1 MVRFKLASALC
12 ALAVC
17 LSANAQTHEMN
28 IPSGDLKT
36 ALDMYASQSGIQLL
50 YNVADLKGLSTKGV
64 HGTLSDEQALST
76 ILINSGLQIKRDGAN
91 AIVIFRGIMFDLP
104 AEEIR
109 AAISALSAQAN
120 LNISVPPEVTG
131 QISNPVKGTFE
142 AREALR
148 QLIAGTGLALASD
161 NGSMIVL
168 KYGNE
173 AMLDTVTVTAQK
185 RSQSAQSV
193 PISMTTLSGKT
204 LDDFHVQS
212 LSDVSRLTPSLLVAA
227 FSQNN
232 PTIAIRGVSN
242 TFSQIGVSKPVAV
255 VVDDV
260 FIPRNSAASFELYDL
275 DSISVLKGPQGT
287 LFGRN
292 VTGGAIVINTRVPS
306 FDERIIE
313 AETTVGNYGDKQ
325 FTGLFSIPLNQD
337 TAFKFS
343 TDQHH
348 RDGYGVDRLTGKEQD
363 DINSKNYRTQL
374 RMRLNSD
381 IEATLSA
388 DYGEDWNGG
397 RTLSSDT
404 LGNDGNNRTSELGA
418 DQSFNRTIYG
428 TSAKVNW
435 NLGSSGDITS
445 ITAYRN
451 SRANETFSGVGAN
464 FSFLTSGSQSIVNDA
479 DQTETFS
486 QEIRYASPKWKLGD
500 FVTGLYYMNE
510 KGTRQL
516 ATQGL
521 AAHTG
526 NLTTNTLGDQ
536 KVDTTSYALFAD
548 GTVHL
553 PAAFDFTA
561 GLRYTTDEKTASLN
575 SINFLT
581 PGNSFAVNGANS
593 SWSEFTPRAVLSWSP
608 RKNFMAYTSVTR
620 GFTAGGY
627 NSEAA
632 TASIFNTP
640 FAPETVTSYEA
651 GFKSQWLDNKL
662 RVNASVYD
670 MKYKDKQELVFNS
683 TNSVLNIVNAGR
695 ATVKGGELELAY
707 KPVKWMDLSLGYSRT
722 EGVYDSFEVGA
733 VNNTGHPL
741 GNAPR
746 DMYSAA
752 VDINVPMGT
761 AGFLVGAAS
770 YSWIDSYYT
779 GATQDPNLLNPGYA
793 MVNTSL
799 GFESADHKYRLT
811 GWIKNLTNSY
821 YILTRS
827 TQVVNAEYA
836 GEPRTFGV
844 TLSAKF

>member
-17 LSANAQTHEMN
+17 VSANAQTHEMN
-28 IPSGDLKT
+28 IPGGDLKT
-36 ALDMYASQSGIQLL
+36 ALDMYASQAGIQLL
-50 YNVADLKGLSTKGV
+50 YNVDDIKGLSTKGV
-64 HGTLSDEQALST
+64 HGAVSNEQALSS
-76 ILINSGLQIKRDGAN
+76 ILGNSGLQVKRDGAN
-91 AIVIFRGIMFDLP
+91 AIIIFRGILFDLP
-104 AEEIR
+104 AEEIGKAI
-109 AAISALSAQAN
+109 AALGAQAH
-120 LNISVPPEVTG
+120 LNIAVPPEAAG
-131 QISNPVKGTFE
+131 QLSNPVKGSFE
-142 AREALR
+142 AKEALR
-148 QLIAGTGLALASD
+148 RLIAGTGLSLASD
-161 NGSMIVL
+161 NGSTIVL
-168 KYGNE
+168 KYRNE
-173 AMLDTVTVTAQK
+173 AMLSTVTVTAQK

-204 LDDFHVQS
+204 LDDFHVQN

-242 TFSQIGVSKPVAV
+242 TFSQIGVNKPVAV

-260 FIPRNSAASFELYDL
+260 FIPRNSASSFELYDL

-313 AETTVGNYGDKQ
+313 TQTSVGDYGDKQ
-325 FTGLFSIPLNQD
+325 FSGLFSIPLNQD
-337 TAFKFS
+337 AAFKFS
-343 TDQHH
+343 TDLHH
-348 RDGYGVDRLTGKEQD
+348 RDGYGRDRLTGKEQD
-363 DINSKNYRTQL
+363 DINSRNYRAQL

-381 IEATLSA
+381 IDATLSA
-388 DYGEDWNGG
+388 DYGQDWNGG

-404 LGNDGNNRTSELGA
+404 LGNDGNNRTSELGV
-418 DQSFNRTIYG
+418 DQSFDRTIYG

-435 NLGSSGDITS
+435 SLGSAGEITS

-451 SRANETFSGVGAN
+451 SRSREAYSGVGAN
-464 FSFLTSGSQSIVNDA
+464 FAFLAGGSQSVVNDA
-479 DQTETFS
+479 DEVGTFS
-486 QEIRYASPKWKLGD
+486 QELRYASPKWEQGD

-510 KGTRQL
+510 HGTRQL
-516 ATQGL
+516 GTQGL

-526 NLTTNTLGDQ
+526 ALSTNTLGDQ
-536 KVDTTSYALFAD
+536 AVDTTSYALFAD
-548 GTVHL
+548 GTLHL
-553 PAAFDFTA
+553 PAAIDFTA

-581 PGNSFAVNGANS
+581 PGSSFAVNGASS
-593 SWSEFTPRAVLSWSP
+593 SWRQFTPRAVLSWSP

-627 NSEAA
+627 NTEASSA
-632 TASIFNTP
+632 AVFSKP

-662 RVNASVYD
+662 RLNASVYD

-683 TNSVLNIVNAGR
+683 TNGILTIVNAGR

-722 EGVYDSFEVGA
+722 EGVYNSFQVGA

-741 GNAPR
+741 GNAPQ

-779 GATQDPNLLNPGYA
+779 GATQDPHLLNPGYA

-811 GWIKNLTNSY
+811 GWIRNLTNSY

-827 TQVVNAEYA
+827 TQVVNAEYV
-836 GEPRTFGV
+836 GEPRTFGI